1 MSPFDSTPTLKAK
14 LLNLIARR
22 KTRDTQD
29 MLTGMKAA
37 IEKAGAEHKIES
49 ER

>member
-1 MSPFDSTPTLKAK
+1 VKAK
-14 LLNLIARR
+14 LLNLIAGH
-22 KTRDTQD
+22 KIARDTQD

-37 IEKAGAEHKIES
+37 IEKTGAERKGGS